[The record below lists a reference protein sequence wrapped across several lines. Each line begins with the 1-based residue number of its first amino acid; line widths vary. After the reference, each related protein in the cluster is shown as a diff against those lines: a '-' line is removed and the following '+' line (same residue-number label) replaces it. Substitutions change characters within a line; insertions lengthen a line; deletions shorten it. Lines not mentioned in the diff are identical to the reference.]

1 MSAQPQF
8 TPEEVR
14 ELRGG
19 FGSLFGQ
26 LGQPAGLA
34 ANGDAA
40 TPAATVNL
48 MRIESVPALRRFLRA
63 YVSEILLPLELP
75 AIARAFSQA
84 QRNELRELLET
95 TRTLGREPRLREFA
109 AASQRVGRG
118 QLQRLRP
125 LADQRLAQRFGQ
137 AVELGQ
143 ALPWHTVVFG
153 LTLAIYSLPLR
164 QGLVHYAR
172 QMLGGFI
179 AAAKATVPLSDAA
192 AAELLEELCGGLAA
206 GVEAV
211 VTAHAGGGLR
221 VV

>member
-8 TPEEVR
+8 SAEEVC

-19 FGSLFGQ
+19 FGSLFAQ
-26 LGQPAGLA
+26 LGRPDALA
-34 ANGDAA
+34 AGGETASGVKL
-40 TPAATVNL
+40 T
-48 MRIESVPALRRFLRA
+48 RIESVPALRLFLRA
-63 YVSEILLPLELP
+63 YVTEILLPLELP
-75 AIARAFSQA
+75 AIARAFSQV

-95 TRTLGREPRLREFA
+95 TRALGREPRLREFA
-109 AASQRVGRG
+109 AASQRVGG
-118 QLQRLRP
+118 SHLDRLRP
-125 LADQRLAQRFGQ
+125 LVDQRLVQRFRQ
-137 AVELGQ
+137 AVEAGQ
-143 ALPWHTVVFG
+143 ASPWHTVVFG

-179 AAAKATVPLSDAA
+179 AATAATVPMKTAA
-192 AAELLEELCGGLAA
+192 ADELLEELCVGLAA

-211 VTAHAGGGLR
+211 VNAHAGGGLR

>member
-1 MSAQPQF
+1 MNAQPQF
-8 TPEEVR
+8 TPEEIR

-19 FGSLFGQ
+19 GDALFAQ
-26 LGQPAGLA
+26 LGRPDALA
-34 ANGDAA
+34 AGGETAVL
-40 TPAATVNL
+40 VNVT
-48 MRIESVPALRRFLRA
+48 RIDSVPALRLFLRA
-63 YVSEILLPLELP
+63 YVTEVLLPHELP
-75 AIARAFSQA
+75 AIARAFSQV

-95 TRTLGREPRLREFA
+95 TRELGREPRLREFA
-109 AASQRVGRG
+109 RASQRVGG
-118 QLQRLRP
+118 SHLERLRP
-125 LADQRLAQRFGQ
+125 LADQRLVRRFRDAVAAGQ
-137 AVELGQ
+137 AS
-143 ALPWHTVVFG
+143 PWHTVVFG

-179 AAAKATVPLSDAA
+179 AAAASTVPMKTAA
-192 AAELLEELCGGLAA
+192 ADALLEELCVDLAA

>member
-8 TPEEVR
+8 SPEEVC

-19 FGSLFGQ
+19 IGSLFAQ
-26 LGQPAGLA
+26 LGRPDALA
-34 ANGDAA
+34 AGGA
-40 TPAATVNL
+40 PAAAVKLT
-48 MRIESVPALRRFLRA
+48 RIESVPALRLFLRA
-63 YVSEILLPLELP
+63 YVTEILLPLELS

-95 TRTLGREPRLREFA
+95 TRALGREPRLRDFA
-109 AASQRVGRG
+109 AASQRVGG
-118 QLQRLRP
+118 SHLDRLRP
-125 LADQRLAQRFGQ
+125 LTDQRLVRRFREAVAAGQ
-137 AVELGQ
+137 ASS
-143 ALPWHTVVFG
+143 WHTVVFG

-179 AAAKATVPLSDAA
+179 AAATATVPMDDASA
-192 AAELLEELCGGLAA
+192 DELLEELCVGLAA

>member
-8 TPEEVR
+8 SAEEVC

-19 FGSLFGQ
+19 FGALFAQVGRPGA
-26 LGQPAGLA
+26 LTADGDRA
-34 ANGDAA
+34 AALKF
-40 TPAATVNL
+40 T
-48 MRIESVPALRRFLRA
+48 RIENVPALRLFLRG
-63 YVSEILLPLELP
+63 YVAEILLPLELP
-75 AIARAFSQA
+75 AIARAFSHV

-95 TRTLGREPRLREFA
+95 TRALGHEPRLREFA
-109 AASQRVGRG
+109 AASQRVGG
-118 QLQRLRP
+118 SHLNRLRP
-125 LADQRLAQRFGQ
+125 LADQRLVQRFRQ
-137 AVELGQ
+137 AVEAGQ
-143 ALPWHTVVFG
+143 ASPWHTVVFG

-179 AAAKATVPLSDAA
+179 AGAAPTLRLNEAEEE
-192 AAELLEELCGGLAA
+192 ELLEDLCVGLAA